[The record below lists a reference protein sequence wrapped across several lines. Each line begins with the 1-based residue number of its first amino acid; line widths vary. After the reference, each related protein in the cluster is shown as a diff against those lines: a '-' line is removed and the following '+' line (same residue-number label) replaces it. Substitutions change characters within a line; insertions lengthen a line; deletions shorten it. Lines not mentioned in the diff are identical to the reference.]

1 MQGGLNLRRDTA
13 GTAKSREAAISTHQR
28 AQIVNK
34 IQTLRSCAT
43 DAEAGSLW
51 PAFPQRPAFSA
62 LLDFVAFF
70 LTRASCGSCAFS
82 FLRNRL
88 YRTYSRPRAV
98 AVHTARKSLRS
109 GEREMSPLQG
119 DSTSHTSDHASAAS
133 GATGARVCTHHD
145 SA

>member
-13 GTAKSREAAISTHQR
+13 GTANSREAAISTHQR

-34 IQTLRSCAT
+34 IQTLRAWAT

-62 LLDFVAFF
+62 LLGFVAFF

-88 YRTYSRPRAV
+88 YRTYSSPRTV
-98 AVHTARKSLRS
+98 AVHTASKSLR
-109 GEREMSPLQG
+109 GGRTGDEPTPERF
-119 DSTSHTSDHASAAS
+119 HF
-133 GATGARVCTHHD
+133 ARE
-145 SA
+145 